1 MVDWKN
7 LAGVLGWALA
17 ATLAALLIASQV
29 GDGPVSPADKARKAR
44 IVSLSPAITESL
56 FAIGAADSL
65 VGRTDYCHF
74 PKAAGAVP
82 SVGPGLSPD
91 LEAIAR
97 MRPTLILADG
107 GFGADT
113 SQLANIAPTEALP
126 WLSLDDLQQSLER
139 IGVLTGR
146 EEEARA
152 LAGKLHSALSVT
164 APKGSPRVLLLMGIE
179 PEDQSLWFVH
189 RQSLHGLALQAAGAV
204 NAVNEDVSGNP
215 SISIERLLE
224 LDPDVIIGMASEPA
238 VSPQAAQAFKDRF
251 AKLPTLT
258 AAQRGS
264 ITLIAGPEH
273 FSLGPLLLDLIDSL
287 RAAIEETTSQ
297 P

>member
-17 ATLAALLIASQV
+17 ATLAALFIASKL
-29 GDGPVSPADKARKAR
+29 GEDPVSPSHNAQEVRV
-44 IVSLSPAITESL
+44 VSLSPAITESL
-56 FAIGAADSL
+56 FAIGAGDSL

-97 MRPTLILADG
+97 MRPSLILADG
-107 GFGADT
+107 GLGADT
-113 SQLANIAPTEALP
+113 SQLGNLAPTEALP

-139 IGVLTGR
+139 LGVLTGR
-146 EEEARA
+146 KSQAKT
-152 LAGKLHSALSVT
+152 LASKLHSALSVT
-164 APKGSPRVLLLMGIE
+164 APKGAPRVLLLMGIE

-189 RQSLHGLALQAAGAV
+189 RQSLHGLALQAAGAI

-224 LDPDVIIGMASEPA
+224 LDPDIIIAMASEPA
-238 VSPQAAQAFKDRF
+238 VSPEAEQAFKDRF

-264 ITLIAGPEH
+264 ITIIAGPEQ
-273 FSLGPLLLDLIDSL
+273 FSVGPLLLDLIDSL
-287 RAAIEETTSQ
+287 RAAIEESTSK

>member
-17 ATLAALLIASQV
+17 ATLAALFIAS
-29 GDGPVSPADKARKAR
+29 GLDEAPLSPADELQQARV
-44 IVSLSPAITESL
+44 VSLSPAITESL
-56 FAIGAADSL
+56 FAIGAGDSL

-74 PKAAGAVP
+74 PRAAGAIP
-82 SVGPGLSPD
+82 SVGAGLSPD

-97 MRPTLILADG
+97 MRPSLILADG
-107 GFGADT
+107 GLGADT
-113 SQLANIAPTEALP
+113 SQLGNLAPTEALP

-139 IGVLTGR
+139 LGVLTGR
-146 EEEARA
+146 ESQAKA
-152 LAGKLHSALSVT
+152 LASKLHSALSVT

-189 RQSLHGLALQAAGAV
+189 RQSLHGLALQAAGAI

-224 LDPDVIIGMASEPA
+224 LNPDVIIGMASEPA

-264 ITLIAGPEH
+264 ITIIAGPEQ
-273 FSLGPLLLDLIDSL
+273 FSVGPLLLDLIDSL
-287 RAAIEETTSQ
+287 RAAIEESTAK